1 MDCTGITSPNNPSP
15 LSCFSWHIFKK
26 VNMIITIIIIV
37 VYVFGYTCYGEHVEE
52 DNFVESGLPTSR
64 LKWVPGWNSGYQVFV
79 IR

>member
-1 MDCTGITSPNNPSP
+1 
-15 LSCFSWHIFKK
+15 
-26 VNMIITIIIIV
+26 MIITIIIIV